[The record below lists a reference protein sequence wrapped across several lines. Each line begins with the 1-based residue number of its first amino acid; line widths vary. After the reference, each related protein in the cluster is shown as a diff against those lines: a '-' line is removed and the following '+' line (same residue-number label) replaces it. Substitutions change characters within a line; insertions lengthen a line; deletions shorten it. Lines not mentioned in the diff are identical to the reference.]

1 MKLIKYENYQVQPA
15 DEIFLLKD
23 FRKLFNADKTKNKE
37 KFMEILSVIY
47 FCYDP
52 RSTYADIFD
61 DEERLS
67 EVIKQEGLDDSFKI
81 TPDIQKAIDT
91 YIKVTTTTSQKL
103 LDSMRRAVVRLGEF
117 MENFDPYSAD
127 DVAKQAQAAKALSSI
142 TGDAP
147 QLAKKLIE
155 TEKIVNAEITEQG
168 RIRGGEEQA
177 HAYEAGF

>member
-1 MKLIKYENYQVQPA
+1 
-15 DEIFLLKD
+15 
-23 FRKLFNADKTKNKE
+23 
-37 KFMEILSVIY
+37 
-47 FCYDP
+47 
-52 RSTYADIFD
+52 
-61 DEERLS
+61 
-67 EVIKQEGLDDSFKI
+67 
-81 TPDIQKAIDT
+81 
-91 YIKVTTTTSQKL
+91 
-103 LDSMRRAVVRLGEF
+103 MRRAVVRLGEF